1 MKKRKGYVNKEW
13 VSPLTIS
20 EIDSLLENLNKKKI
34 KEDQESVSDQNEK
47 HRFHDNFHNQ
57 INNITVQIK
66 NIFDDIRKEEK
77 IQRHTIDG
85 IQAEIVPV
93 IQEAA
98 KIPDIY
104 YLFEEMQSKD
114 EYTYKH
120 NIGVGII
127 ATYLGKKLGLSNE
140 SLSNLTLAATLH
152 DVGKTRIPE
161 SILDKPGKLTLAEYE
176 EMKRHTIYGYEL
188 LKNIPDLHPS
198 IALTALQHHEREDGH
213 GYPLNLNGN
222 NIYYLSKVVAI
233 ADVFHAMSSNRVY
246 HQAMPF
252 YMVIEQMNR
261 DVFGRFNPE
270 ILLVFINT
278 LMETLIGKEVMLT
291 NQQTGTILMIHPY
304 DPLKVL
310 MKTDSGIVDLRM
322 EKELQIERIISK

>member
-1 MKKRKGYVNKEW
+1 MKKRKGKIDISG
-13 VSPLTIS
+13 VSPLTIP
-20 EIDSLLENLNKKKI
+20 EIDSLLEKLNKKTDN
-34 KEDQESVSDQNEK
+34 DQGLFREYSDTENHNNLHEQIDNVS
-47 HRFHDNFHNQ
+47 
-57 INNITVQIK
+57 VQIK
-66 NIFDDIRKEEK
+66 KIFDDIRKEEK
-77 IQRHTIDG
+77 IQRGTIDG

-93 IQEAA
+93 IQQAA

-104 YLFEEMQSKD
+104 YLFEVMQSKD

-127 ATYLGKKLGLSNE
+127 ATYLGKKLGLSSE

-161 SILDKPGKLTLAEYE
+161 SLLEKPGKLTFAEYE

-188 LKNIPDLHPS
+188 LKNIPGIHPS
-198 IALTALQHHEREDGH
+198 IALIALQHHEREDGN

-222 NIYYLSKVVAI
+222 NIYYLSKIVAI

-252 YMVIEQMNR
+252 YKVIEQMNR
-261 DVFGRFNPE
+261 DVFGKFDPE
-270 ILLVFINT
+270 FLLVFINQ
-278 LMETLIGKEVMLT
+278 LMETLIGKEVILT
-291 NQQTGTILMIHPY
+291 NQQTGTIIMIHPY
-304 DPLKVL
+304 DPLKVV
-310 MKTDSGIVDLRM
+310 MKTNEGIVDLRM
-322 EKELQIERIISK
+322 KKELQIERIVSK

>member
-1 MKKRKGYVNKEW
+1 MTKRKGYVNKEW

-20 EIDSLLENLNKKKI
+20 EIDSLLENLNKTT
-34 KEDQESVSDQNEK
+34 EGDPESVSGLNDKQ
-47 HRFHDNFHNQ
+47 RFNDNFHNQ

-77 IQRHTIDG
+77 IQRQTIDG

-104 YLFEEMQSKD
+104 YLFEEMQSKN

-127 ATYLGKKLGLSNE
+127 ATYLGKKLGLSSE

-161 SILDKPGKLTLAEYE
+161 SLLDKPGKLTLAEYE

-188 LKNIPDLHPS
+188 LKNIPGLHPS

-213 GYPLNLNGN
+213 GYPLNLNGSN
-222 NIYYLSKVVAI
+222 TNYLSKVVAI

-261 DVFGRFNPE
+261 DVFGKFNPK

-278 LMETLIGKEVMLT
+278 LMETLVGKEVMLT
-291 NQQTGTILMIHPY
+291 NQQTGTIIMIHPY

-310 MKTDSGIVDLRM
+310 MKTDAGIVDLRM

>member
-1 MKKRKGYVNKEW
+1 MNKRKGYVNKEW

-20 EIDSLLENLNKKKI
+20 EIDSLLENLNKKI
-34 KEDQESVSDQNEK
+34 EENQESVSDHNVKQ
-47 HRFHDNFHNQ
+47 RFNDNFHNQ
-57 INNITVQIK
+57 INDITVEIK
-66 NIFDDIRKEEK
+66 SIFDDIRKEEK
-77 IQRHTIDG
+77 IERRTIDR

-127 ATYLGKKLGLSNE
+127 ATYLGKKLGLSSEN
-140 SLSNLTLAATLH
+140 LTNLTLAATLH

-161 SILDKPGKLTLAEYE
+161 SLLDKPGKLTLTEYE

-188 LKNIPDLHPS
+188 LKNIPGIHPS

-222 NIYYLSKVVAI
+222 DIYYLSKVVAI

-261 DVFGRFNPE
+261 DVFGKFNPK

-278 LMETLIGKEVMLT
+278 LMETLIGKEVVLT
-291 NQQTGTILMIHPY
+291 NQQTGTILMINPY

-310 MKTDSGIVDLRM
+310 MKTDTGIVDLRM
-322 EKELQIERIISK
+322 EKELQIDRIISK